1 MTKTKKESKTPLKDK
16 VEEDFKKIE
25 EKAASFA
32 ISVTET
38 CETTARVIERW
49 QKSHP
54 EATEEERHEE
64 LVAVLHSAILITLI
78 NV

>member
-25 EKAASFA
+25 DKAAAFA

-54 EATEEERHEE
+54 EATEEERHAE
-64 LVAVLHSAILITLI
+64 LVAALHSAILITLI